1 MTEAEEY
8 AEIIA
13 EESTGS
19 VTFTRNVRGLPGP
32 QSWTTPAL
40 FKWAKSELKDGAP
53 VPQCTVTVSAAT
65 DYKPAVSDIVAIVGD
80 TRTFRV
86 SFVDEGGSPSPTP
99 LRYKVGMNG

>member
-1 MTEAEEY
+1 MTEAEEF

-19 VTFTRNVRGLPGP
+19 VTFTRNTRGLPGP
-32 QSWTTPAL
+32 QTWTTPAL
-40 FKWAKSELKDGAP
+40 FKWAQSEMKDGAP
-53 VPQCTVTVSAAT
+53 VPQCTVTVSAA
-65 DYKPAVSDIVAIVGD
+65 DAYRPMVGD
-80 TRTFRV
+80 RVTIVDDTRSFRV